1 MAAVDRFLIV
11 AVGHCLMA
19 AVGVFLPYVVDS
31 LPRATARSFSCIGRS
46 GVAGPTDDSSILPC
60 DTTVYH
66 LHGITSSDD
75 GQPVYRV
82 KRKQHHP
89 HVIRSTH
96 QARHTH
102 AVHPPTRPTT
112 AESRQARQQ
121 TTTEN
126 LTTRKCPGIQWM
138 PGQSDQTGRI
148 PPSMAQHHPVYA
160 GAPESNAVPKG
171 RNPRFTAS
179 HGRFEEH
186 ESSI

>member
-1 MAAVDRFLIV
+1 MAAVDRFLVV

-31 LPRATARSFSCIGRS
+31 LPRTTARSFSCIGRS

-82 KRKQHHP
+82 KRKQHRP

-102 AVHPPTRPTT
+102 AAHPPTHKTH
-112 AESRQARQQ
+112 
-121 TTTEN
+121 N
-126 LTTRKCPGIQWM
+126 
-138 PGQSDQTGRI
+138 GRI
-148 PPSMAQHHPVYA
+148 PTSSATNHHRKPHNTEMPRHPLDA
-160 GAPESNAVPKG
+160 GVIGPDRPNPAKHGAAAPRLRRRTGEQCRAKRTKSPIHSVKWTFRRA
-171 RNPRFTAS
+171 
-179 HGRFEEH
+179 
-186 ESSI
+186 